1 MAIAPTNKSA
11 KNAPN
16 FELMSERIEL
26 IMNGYFLKIRHK
38 VGLVSRFR
46 RQDVGNQ
53 GIDLPY
59 AWKAWNSDTRN
70 REKVQ

>member
-1 MAIAPTNKSA
+1 MAIIPTNKSA
-11 KNAPN
+11 KMAPN

-26 IMNGYFLKIRHK
+26 IMNGDFLNVRHK
-38 VGLVSRFR
+38 VGLASRFR

>member
-1 MAIAPTNKSA
+1 MAIIPTNKSA
-11 KNAPN
+11 KMAPN

-26 IMNGYFLKIRHK
+26 IMNGDFLNVRHK
-38 VGLVSRFR
+38 VGLGSRFR